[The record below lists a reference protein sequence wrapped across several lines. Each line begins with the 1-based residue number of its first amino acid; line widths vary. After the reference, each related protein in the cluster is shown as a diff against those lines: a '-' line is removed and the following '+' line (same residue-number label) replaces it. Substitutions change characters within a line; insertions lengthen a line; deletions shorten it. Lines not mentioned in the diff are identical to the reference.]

1 MNSSID
7 CHLASLSY
15 PTSMDSS
22 YPDET
27 DSMINHAR
35 SSPLNTTMSNTS
47 VETLSTSTRTTP
59 PIMKCSHDGDDDD
72 DDNDDVEGEKEV
84 DNGSLND
91 TNSHTT
97 IDDDELMNS
106 YTASIGNHD
115 NEAVEYI
122 NDDLGLNNQL
132 FPVKKS
138 EKQVTFQ
145 DVVEISTI
153 YSIINE
159 SVESVSY
166 TSEVDDAVE
175 EEFLC
180 DNECNGRKDYKGIK
194 YTEDQLDR
202 VERHSNADQCSSEK
216 DLLT

>member
-1 MNSSID
+1 MND
-7 CHLASLSY
+7 GTY
-15 PTSMDSS
+15 F
-22 YPDET
+22 
-27 DSMINHAR
+27 
-35 SSPLNTTMSNTS
+35 SNN
-47 VETLSTSTRTTP
+47 
-59 PIMKCSHDGDDDD
+59 DDDD
-72 DDNDDVEGEKEV
+72 IDDNDDLEGEEAV
-84 DNGSLND
+84 ENDSLND

-115 NEAVEYI
+115 NEAAEYI
-122 NDDLGLNNQL
+122 TDDVGLNDQL

-153 YSIINE
+153 YSIVNE

-166 TSEVDDAVE
+166 TSEVDDAID

-194 YTEDQLDR
+194 YTEDQLNEL
-202 VERHSNADQCSSEK
+202 ERHSNADQCSSEK
-216 DLLT
+216 DLLTVSSTAVFCIVSVIITIIINVMLVKSTVYDRIVKSLKFPPC